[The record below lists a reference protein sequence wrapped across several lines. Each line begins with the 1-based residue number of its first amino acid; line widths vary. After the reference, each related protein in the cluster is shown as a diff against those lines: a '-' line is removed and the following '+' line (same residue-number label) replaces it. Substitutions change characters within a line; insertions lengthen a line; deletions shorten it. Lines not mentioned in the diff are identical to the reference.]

1 MRRPLD
7 SLRRKIDYSFTQPQL
22 LERALTHRSA
32 GKQNNE
38 RLEFLGDAALG
49 LVIAQELYDR
59 FPGADEGDLS
69 RLRASLVKGDTLAEL
84 AVAMELGA
92 YLLLGPGEL
101 KSGGASRGSILAG
114 AVEAIIGAV
123 YSDGGFNAC
132 RNLIFLLYRDRLA
145 AISPELV
152 DKDPKTRLQE
162 YLQAKGLAV
171 PLYEVLS
178 VVGTGHTQQFRV
190 LCTIESLGKKSEGSG
205 SSRRK
210 AEQEAALKIV
220 GTLT

>member
-7 SLRRKIDYSFTQPQL
+7 SLRRKIDYSFSQPQL